1 MAKIT
6 VNIAGK
12 DYNIVSDE
20 SGEYVNQLAYFLNEQ
35 IRTTAKGYVGVGTSS
50 VITLVALNLADE
62 LHKTKA
68 MLESLEEQMEEI
80 REALRK
86 TEIELSM
93 KAAPKQNSI
102 EPEIRRLQE
111 LCQKLEEENRQ
122 LKQGQQHKRK
132 NY

>member
-62 LHKTKA
+62 LHKSQA
-68 MLESLEEQMEEI
+68 MLESLREQMEEI

-102 EPEIRRLQE
+102 QPEIRRLQE

-122 LKQGQQHKRK
+122 LKQGQYKKK

>member
-1 MAKIT
+1 MAKMT

-12 DYNIVSDE
+12 DYNIVSEE

-35 IRTTAKGYVGVGTSS
+35 ISTTARGYVGVGTAS
-50 VITLVALNLADE
+50 VVTLVALNLADE
-62 LHKTKA
+62 LHKSKA
-68 MLESLEEQMEEI
+68 ALESLEEQMEEI
-80 REALRK
+80 RDALRK

-102 EPEIRRLQE
+102 QPEIRRLQE

-122 LKQGQQHKRK
+122 LKQGQYKRK

>member
-1 MAKIT
+1 MGKIT

-12 DYNIVSDE
+12 DYHIVSDE

-35 IRTTAKGYVGVGTSS
+35 IRLTGKSYVGVGTTS
-50 VITLVALNLADE
+50 ILTLVALNLADE
-62 LHKTKA
+62 LHKTRET
-68 MLESLEEQMEEI
+68 LEGLQEQMEKI

-93 KAAPKQNSI
+93 KTATKPSSI

-122 LKQGQQHKRK
+122 LKQGQFKKK
-132 NY
+132 NR

>member
-1 MAKIT
+1 MGKFI

-12 DYNIVSDE
+12 DYHIVSDE

-35 IRTTAKGYVGVGTSS
+35 ISATSKNYIGVGLTS
-50 VITLVALNLADE
+50 VLTLIALILADE
-62 LHKTKA
+62 LHKSIA
-68 MLESLEEQMEEI
+68 ALERLQEQMEQIQET
-80 REALRK
+80 LRK

-93 KAAPKQNSI
+93 KTAAKPNSI

-122 LKQGQQHKRK
+122 LKQRQPRRAGH
-132 NY
+132 

>member
-1 MAKIT
+1 MAKMT

-12 DYNIVSDE
+12 DYNIVSEE

-35 IRTTAKGYVGVGTSS
+35 ISTTARGYVGVGTAS
-50 VITLVALNLADE
+50 VVTLVALNLADE
-62 LHKTKA
+62 LHKSKA
-68 MLESLEEQMEEI
+68 ALESLEEQMEEI
-80 REALRK
+80 RDALRK

-93 KAAPKQNSI
+93 KSAPKQNSI
-102 EPEIRRLQE
+102 QPEIRRLQE

-122 LKQGQQHKRK
+122 LKQGQYKRK